1 MPKIFRMTTPD
12 KQTGGNQLN
21 EGIFRGETINTPSM
35 LCVADWLDTLAWA
48 EAMGGVPALA
58 ARSRQSLAHI
68 EAFVAQRDWISFL
81 ARDAATRS
89 CTSVCLK
96 LALPDEQ
103 VKRLVKLLQDEGVAY
118 DIGSYKDAP
127 VGLRKISFIF
137 ILSIFY

>member
-1 MPKIFRMTTPD
+1 MRRAPAP
-12 KQTGGNQLN
+12 
-21 EGIFRGETINTPSM
+21 PS
-35 LCVADWLDTLAWA
+35 ASSGQ
-48 EAMGGVPALA
+48 AMGGVPALA

-103 VKRLVKLLQDEGVAY
+103 VKQLVKLLQDEGVAY

-127 VGLRKISFIF
+127 SRPLPAIKAPVL
-137 ILSIFY
+137 L